1 MIGGRLRTGELLAS
15 LGLLGLLATLF
26 LRLFAVDADGA
37 CADDP
42 ISPPVCADTIRE
54 HATGLGRGWG
64 TLGHPWLELVAIA
77 ALWLLAVVVLA
88 VRARPG
94 RPTFGAVVSIV
105 LGVFVL
111 GLVFLLTVVRVLLA
125 QPAGSIHA
133 PGGVAEAVDAS
144 VALGGW
150 LLLASL
156 LVGLVGLWIAIAD
169 DRPRARKSAV
179 APPPERLA
187 PSRRDAPTAA
197 AEPGA

>member
-77 ALWLLAVVVLA
+77 AAWLLVVVVLA
-88 VRARPG
+88 VRARAG
-94 RPTFGAVVSIV
+94 RPTYGAVVSTV
-105 LGVFVL
+105 LGVFVV
-111 GLVFLLTVVRVLLA
+111 GLVLLLTAIRSLLA
-125 QPAGSIHA
+125 QPGAGYRL
-133 PGGVAEAVDAS
+133 PDGTVVTVGTS
-144 VALGGW
+144 VAAGGW

-156 LVGLVGLWIAIAD
+156 LVGLVGLWVAIAD
-169 DRPRARKSAV
+169 DRPRASEGAL